1 MTQKGCW
8 HFIYVSDK
16 QHSALHH
23 KCDYSIFLFCRCSCQ
38 RTYKHSVRQL
48 DSLVRLESMRKTC
61 QPRRCRPPSENHCS
75 SILSVHSKPSFTSI
89 LCQLL
94 KEGVFF
100 GWFDDRNVSSQFLA
114 LVSSINGFLEIWNG
128 SIASG
133 SLFNPVRWAACN
145 RKGTN

>member
-38 RTYKHSVRQL
+38 RTYKHSVRQR

-61 QPRRCRPPSENHCS
+61 QPRRCGPPSENHCS
-75 SILSVHSKPSFTSI
+75 SQRIFQAKFHLDPLSA
-89 LCQLL
+89 L
-94 KEGVFF
+94 KRRCFF
-100 GWFDDRNVSSQFLA
+100 GWFDDRKISSQFFA

-128 SIASG
+128 SIAIG
-133 SLFNPVRWAACN
+133 SLFNLVRWAACN